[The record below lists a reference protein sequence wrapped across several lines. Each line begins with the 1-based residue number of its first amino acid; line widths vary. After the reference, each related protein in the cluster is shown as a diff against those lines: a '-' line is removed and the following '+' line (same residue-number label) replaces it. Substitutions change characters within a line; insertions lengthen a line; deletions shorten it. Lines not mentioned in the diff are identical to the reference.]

1 VMQHP
6 LENLAFPQ
14 LVKKFDLQWN
24 PKLNSTIP
32 KPATGYR
39 LETVHILRQLSY
51 TTL

>member
-1 VMQHP
+1 MMRRP

-24 PKLNSTIP
+24 PKLNSTIQ
-32 KPATGYR
+32 KPAIGHC